1 MKLSS
6 YQFVLQQFEAER
18 YRYFAIYDEDGVL
31 QLSQMDAPDPA
42 AALVR
47 LRSFMKNND
56 GYFEVYVFNRK
67 INASTLIERDRKYIA
82 KYAVELNQSAGVV
95 SGISGVS
102 TTLGASP
109 VPGFSHTILPA
120 DDPRN
125 GAPNSWDMMT
135 RMGAMETQMK
145 LMEKDHAHQREMSE
159 LTREIERLRA
169 EMDRSRGMGAVGD
182 QLKGMVLSN
191 PQLVMGALGAFLGP
205 KSAQSAPH
213 HTPHHPAPMNGVM
226 VQDEISN
233 SMPTAED
240 TIMETGVQNNDDM
253 KQFDRNDR
261 NTQAATSG
269 SVDRAVNAN
278 LSERQRRMIQAVNDL
293 ARNDPNFPENIE
305 KLASIA
311 RTNPAVY
318 QMAVQYLK
326 TL

>member
-47 LRSFMKNND
+47 LRSFLKNND

-67 INASTLIERDRKYIA
+67 IHASTLIERDRKYIA
-82 KYAVELNQSAGVV
+82 KYAVELNSSGGV
-95 SGISGVS
+95 SGFSSVSGVS
-102 TTLGASP
+102 TPVSASP
-109 VPGFSHTILPA
+109 IPGFSHTVLPA

-159 LTREIERLRA
+159 RDREIDRLNAELERA
-169 EMDRSRGMGAVGD
+169 RGMGAVGD
-182 QLKGMVLSN
+182 QLKGLIG
-191 PQLVMGALGAFLGP
+191 PQLVMGALGAILGP
-205 KSAQSAPH
+205 KSAQSA
-213 HTPHHPAPMNGVM
+213 PHHPAPMNGVM
-226 VQDEISN
+226 VQDEI
-233 SMPTAED
+233 PTAED
-240 TIMETGVQNNDDM
+240 TIMESGAQNNDNM
-253 KQFDRNDR
+253 KHFNQGAQGA
-261 NTQAATSG
+261 NTG

>member
-47 LRSFMKNND
+47 LRSFLKNND

-67 INASTLIERDRKYIA
+67 IHASTLIERDRKYIA
-82 KYAVELNQSAGVV
+82 KYAVELNQSSALV

-182 QLKGMVLSN
+182 QLKGLITN
-191 PQLVMGALGAFLGP
+191 PQVAMGLLGAFLGP
-205 KSAQSAPH
+205 KSAQSASH
-213 HTPHHPAPMNGVM
+213 HPPHHPAPMNGVM
-226 VQDEISN
+226 VQDETMN
-233 SMPTAED
+233 EMPTAED
-240 TIMETGVQNNDDM
+240 TIMETGTKNNDDM

-261 NTQAATSG
+261 NNQANTG

>member
-47 LRSFMKNND
+47 LRSFLKNND

-67 INASTLIERDRKYIA
+67 IHASTLIERDRKYIA
-82 KYAVELNQSAGVV
+82 KYAVELNS
-95 SGISGVS
+95 SGASSLISGVS
-102 TTLGASP
+102 NPVSASP
-109 VPGFSHTILPA
+109 IPGFNHTVLPA
-120 DDPRN
+120 DDPRA
-125 GAPNSWDMMT
+125 GAPNSWEMMT
-135 RMGAMETQMK
+135 RLGAMETQMK

-182 QLKGMVLSN
+182 QLKGLITN
-191 PQLVMGALGAFLGP
+191 PQVAMGLLGAFLGP

-213 HTPHHPAPMNGVM
+213 HPAPMNGVM
-226 VQDEISN
+226 VQDEI
-233 SMPTAED
+233 PTSED
-240 TIMETGVQNNDDM
+240 TIMETGAQNNDDM
-253 KQFDRNDR
+253 KQFNQSAQGA
-261 NTQAATSG
+261 NSG

-278 LSERQRRMIQAVNDL
+278 LSERHRRMIQAVNDL
-293 ARNDPNFPENIE
+293 SRNDPNFPENIE

>member
-31 QLSQMDAPDPA
+31 QLSQMDAAEPA
-42 AALVR
+42 VSLAR
-47 LRSFMKNND
+47 LRAFLKNND
-56 GYFEVYVFNRK
+56 GYFEVYAFSRK
-67 INASTLIERDRKYIA
+67 INADVLKDRDSKYIA
-82 KYAVELNQSAGVV
+82 KYAVELNQSSALV

-109 VPGFSHTILPA
+109 VPGFSHTVLPA

-182 QLKGMVLSN
+182 QLKGLITN
-191 PQLVMGALGAFLGP
+191 PQVAMGLLGAFLGP
-205 KSAQSAPH
+205 KSAQSAQSA
-213 HTPHHPAPMNGVM
+213 PHHPAPMNGVM
-226 VQDEISN
+226 VQDEAMN
-233 SMPTAED
+233 EMPTAED
-240 TIMETGVQNNDDM
+240 TIMETGTQNNDYM

-261 NTQAATSG
+261 NNQAATSG

>member
-1 MKLSS
+1 
-6 YQFVLQQFEAER
+6 
-18 YRYFAIYDEDGVL
+18 
-31 QLSQMDAPDPA
+31 
-42 AALVR
+42 
-47 LRSFMKNND
+47 LRSFLKNND

-82 KYAVELNQSAGVV
+82 KYAVELNQSSALV

-109 VPGFSHTILPA
+109 VPGFSHTVLPA

-182 QLKGMVLSN
+182 QLKGLIAN
-191 PQLVMGALGAFLGP
+191 PQVAMGLLGAFLGP

-213 HTPHHPAPMNGVM
+213 HPPHHPAPMNGVM
-226 VQDEISN
+226 VQDETMN
-233 SMPTAED
+233 EMPTAED
-240 TIMETGVQNNDDM
+240 TIMETGTQNNDYM

-261 NTQAATSG
+261 NNQAATSG

>member
-1 MKLSS
+1 
-6 YQFVLQQFEAER
+6 
-18 YRYFAIYDEDGVL
+18 
-31 QLSQMDAPDPA
+31 
-42 AALVR
+42 
-47 LRSFMKNND
+47 
-56 GYFEVYVFNRK
+56 
-67 INASTLIERDRKYIA
+67 
-82 KYAVELNQSAGVV
+82 
-95 SGISGVS
+95 
-102 TTLGASP
+102 
-109 VPGFSHTILPA
+109 
-120 DDPRN
+120 
-125 GAPNSWDMMT
+125 
-135 RMGAMETQMK
+135 METQMK

-182 QLKGMVLSN
+182 QLKGLISN
-191 PQLVMGALGAFLGP
+191 PQVAMGLLGAFLGP
-205 KSAQSAPH
+205 KSAQSAQSAQH
-213 HTPHHPAPMNGVM
+213 HPSHHPAPMNGVM
-226 VQDEISN
+226 VQDETMN
-233 SMPTAED
+233 EMPTAED
-240 TIMETGVQNNDDM
+240 TIMETGTQNNDYM

-261 NTQAATSG
+261 NNQAATSG

>member
-47 LRSFMKNND
+47 LRSFLKNND

-67 INASTLIERDRKYIA
+67 IHASTLIERDRKYIA
-82 KYAVELNQSAGVV
+82 KYAVELNSSGGV
-95 SGISGVS
+95 SGFSSVSGVS
-102 TTLGASP
+102 TPVSASP
-109 VPGFSHTILPA
+109 IPGFSHTVLPA

-159 LTREIERLRA
+159 RDREIDRLNAELERA
-169 EMDRSRGMGAVGD
+169 RGMGAVGD
-182 QLKGMVLSN
+182 QLKGLIG
-191 PQLVMGALGAFLGP
+191 PQLVMGALGAILGP
-205 KSAQSAPH
+205 KSAQSA
-213 HTPHHPAPMNGVM
+213 PHHPAPMNGVM
-226 VQDEISN
+226 VQDEI
-233 SMPTAED
+233 PTAED
-240 TIMETGVQNNDDM
+240 TIMESGAQNNDNM
-253 KQFDRNDR
+253 KQFNQGAQGA
-261 NTQAATSG
+261 NTG

>member
-47 LRSFMKNND
+47 LRSFLKNND

-82 KYAVELNQSAGVV
+82 KYAVELNQSSALV

-109 VPGFSHTILPA
+109 VPGFSHTVLPA

-169 EMDRSRGMGAVGD
+169 EMERSRGMGAVGD
-182 QLKGMVLSN
+182 QLKGLIAN
-191 PQLVMGALGAFLGP
+191 PQVAMGLLGAFLGP

-213 HTPHHPAPMNGVM
+213 HPPNHPAPMNGVM
-226 VQDEISN
+226 VQDETMN
-233 SMPTAED
+233 EMPTAED
-240 TIMETGVQNNDDM
+240 TIMETGAQNNDDM

-261 NTQAATSG
+261 NNQAAASG

-293 ARNDPNFPENIE
+293 VRNDPNFPENIE

>member
-31 QLSQMDAPDPA
+31 QLSQMDAAEPA
-42 AALVR
+42 VSLAR
-47 LRSFMKNND
+47 LRAFLKNND
-56 GYFEVYVFNRK
+56 GYFEVYAFSRK
-67 INASTLIERDRKYIA
+67 INADVLKDRDSKYIA
-82 KYAVELNQSAGVV
+82 KYAVELNQSSGLV

-109 VPGFSHTILPA
+109 IPGFNHTVLPA
-120 DDPRN
+120 DDPRA
-125 GAPNSWDMMT
+125 GAPNSWEMMT
-135 RMGAMETQMK
+135 RLGAMETQMK

-182 QLKGMVLSN
+182 QLKGLIAN
-191 PQLVMGALGAFLGP
+191 PQVAMGLLGAFLGP

-213 HTPHHPAPMNGVM
+213 HPPHHPAPMNGVM
-226 VQDEISN
+226 VQDETMN
-233 SMPTAED
+233 EMPTAED
-240 TIMETGVQNNDDM
+240 TIMETGTQNNDYM

-261 NTQAATSG
+261 NNQAATSG

-293 ARNDPNFPENIE
+293 ARNDPSFPENIE

>member
-6 YQFVLQQFEAER
+6 VNFVLQQFEAEG

-31 QLSQMDAPDPA
+31 QLSQMEAADPA
-42 AALVR
+42 SALVR
-47 LRSFMKNND
+47 LRSFLKNND
-56 GYFEVYVFNRK
+56 GYFEVYIFNRK
-67 INASTLIERDRKYIA
+67 IHASTLIERDRKYIA
-82 KYAVELNQSAGVV
+82 KFAVELNSSGGV
-95 SGISGVS
+95 SGFSPVSGVS
-102 TTLGASP
+102 TPVSASP
-109 VPGFSHTILPA
+109 IPGFSHTVLPA

-159 LTREIERLRA
+159 RDREIDRLKAELERA
-169 EMDRSRGMGAVGD
+169 RGMGAVGD
-182 QLKGMVLSN
+182 QVLGVAKESL
-191 PQLVMGALGAFLGP
+191 PQLVMGALGAILGP
-205 KSAQSAPH
+205 KQTQSA
-213 HTPHHPAPMNGVM
+213 PHHPAPMNGVM
-226 VQDEISN
+226 VQDEI
-233 SMPTAED
+233 PTAED
-240 TIMETGVQNNDDM
+240 TIMETGAQNNDYM
-253 KQFDRNDR
+253 KQFNQGAQGA
-261 NTQAATSG
+261 NTG

>member
-1 MKLSS
+1 
-6 YQFVLQQFEAER
+6 
-18 YRYFAIYDEDGVL
+18 
-31 QLSQMDAPDPA
+31 
-42 AALVR
+42 
-47 LRSFMKNND
+47 
-56 GYFEVYVFNRK
+56 
-67 INASTLIERDRKYIA
+67 
-82 KYAVELNQSAGVV
+82 
-95 SGISGVS
+95 
-102 TTLGASP
+102 
-109 VPGFSHTILPA
+109 
-120 DDPRN
+120 
-125 GAPNSWDMMT
+125 MMT

-169 EMDRSRGMGAVGD
+169 EMERSRGMGAVGD

-213 HTPHHPAPMNGVM
+213 HPPNHPAPMNGVM
-226 VQDEISN
+226 VQDETMN
-233 SMPTAED
+233 EMPTAED
-240 TIMETGVQNNDDM
+240 TIMETGTQNNDYM

-261 NTQAATSG
+261 NNQAATSG